1 MPDRRQNKSNDQELT
16 DFYIIDIHCL
26 KQTFSRSAC
35 RGSSQT
41 KACVSLCGARDDR
54 SSVPIPLP
62 QQASLP
68 KCSCLLAL
76 QQWHLWMNM
85 WTSPLW
91 LRMAVNSLVEV
102 SSVDISCVLCLVIPF
117 SVCIFLPVFHSC
129 WYSAQSYILEMH
141 KGWKCSSSYIRDLW
155 YLST

>member
-16 DFYIIDIHCL
+16 VFYIIDIHCL
-26 KQTFSRSAC
+26 QQTFSRGAR
-35 RGSSQT
+35 RGSSQY
-41 KACVSLCGARDDR
+41 KACVSLYGAQDDR
-54 SSVPIPLP
+54 SCVPILLP

-76 QQWHLWMNM
+76 QQWHLWLNM

-102 SSVDISCVLCLVIPF
+102 STADISCVLWLVIPF
-117 SVCIFLPVFHSC
+117 SVCLFLPVFRSC
-129 WYSAQSYILEMH
+129 WYSAQSHIGDAWE
-141 KGWKCSSSYIRDLW
+141 GWKGSRSFTKDTHFTSR
-155 YLST
+155 